1 MQTRAPAARARV
13 RRADTKT
20 SEPRPQ
26 QARRGP
32 SLRRSHWGESGRVAP
47 CLPREGGPGRCRG
60 RCPPQNES
68 RTARRRWIQLGGEG
82 EVSNDASGVA
92 ESSACSCMQKPRRM
106 RHQHGVQRAACAT
119 SRARRPRIS
128 PSFLAHSGDVLDQR
142 RELAR
147 AQGALSRA
155 ERRFPTWP
163 IGDDGRVPR
172 LPDCFRTPPKFG
184 VGASSVS
191 RALAKQDEAP
201 LRNGGLCRLRVLTGE
216 RG

>member
-1 MQTRAPAARARV
+1 VKRGVSPAARRTIGRGRASRVRIAPMQTRAPAARARV

-128 PSFLAHSGDVLDQR
+128 PSFRRRSLTSAVR
-142 RELAR
+142 WRELKGR
-147 AQGALSRA
+147 SPGLSVD
-155 ERRFPTWP
+155 FP
-163 IGDDGRVPR
+163 
-172 LPDCFRTPPKFG
+172 
-184 VGASSVS
+184 
-191 RALAKQDEAP
+191 
-201 LRNGGLCRLRVLTGE
+201 
-216 RG
+216 RGP